1 MSDHL
6 TLTQKDLEQ
15 DGFSKKPFFHV
26 IVAEV
31 PESHKSSGA
40 PSPYAPPP
48 SCAASFHD
56 TALFPSSCRR
66 PPSSGLQCHTKIG
79 YALYYFGYNS
89 RKGRTV
95 HMDDLY
101 VMPESRG
108 KGIGKALMS
117 KVAQLG
123 MAAGCKQL
131 DFIVKDTNTSA
142 IDFYARTGCFD
153 VTERHGYHLMRCEG
167 EAMQSLAQP

>member
-31 PESHKSSGA
+31 PESHKSSG
-40 PSPYAPPP
+40 
-48 SCAASFHD
+48 
-56 TALFPSSCRR
+56 
-66 PPSSGLQCHTKIG
+66 GHTKIG

-108 KGIGKALMS
+108 MGPVSQRGRYK
-117 KVAQLG
+117 
-123 MAAGCKQL
+123 
-131 DFIVKDTNTSA
+131 
-142 IDFYARTGCFD
+142 
-153 VTERHGYHLMRCEG
+153 YHLSTETCVWCLSPCFG
-167 EAMQSLAQP
+167 TKIIYLCVS